1 MPRLRRIDRH
11 AFLPAL
17 EYAFASIGRR
27 REQKPMNQIPDITST
42 ELKAINRPQLDAG
55 NMFYADLIDS
65 RVITHRAQADLELER
80 NKVKDLNQ

>member
-1 MPRLRRIDRH
+1 
-11 AFLPAL
+11 
-17 EYAFASIGRR
+17 
-27 REQKPMNQIPDITST
+27 MNQIPDITST